1 MALTACPVTRNDA
14 SGSLQIP
21 RPLLATAVGITTA
34 DALGLHI
41 TQEHSQGP
49 AAVVE
54 VTGDADWFW
63 SSADSVVV
71 ANCRKVPANTP
82 ERFQVPPGA
91 TGVRIYAKT
100 ATTANLMATIVQ

>member
-1 MALTACPVTRNDA
+1 MALTSCPVTRNDA

-41 TQEHSQGP
+41 TQAYNQQP

-63 SSADSVVV
+63 HGTDGLTV
-71 ANCRKVPANTP
+71 ANMRKVPANIP
-82 ERFQVPPGA
+82 ERFQVPPGDA
-91 TGVRIYAKT
+91 GVRIYAKT
-100 ATTANLMATIVQ
+100 ATTANLIATIVQ